1 MRRFDTVYESITV
14 HRPTIDFPSVASNG
28 TVTVDTA
35 VTGLAL
41 GTHIITWAPTTT
53 ATTMDDLIVT
63 WMIVATDLLRA
74 VLYNPTAGAID
85 PDSIDFEFV
94 TATVN
99 PDIDP

>member
-1 MRRFDTVYESITV
+1 MRRFDTIYEDITV
-14 HRPTIDFPSVASNG
+14 HRPTIDFPSVGSNG

-41 GTHIITWAPTTT
+41 GTHIITWAPTST

-74 VLYNPTAGAID
+74 VLYNPTGGAID

-94 TATVN
+94 TGTVN
-99 PDIDP
+99 PLIDP